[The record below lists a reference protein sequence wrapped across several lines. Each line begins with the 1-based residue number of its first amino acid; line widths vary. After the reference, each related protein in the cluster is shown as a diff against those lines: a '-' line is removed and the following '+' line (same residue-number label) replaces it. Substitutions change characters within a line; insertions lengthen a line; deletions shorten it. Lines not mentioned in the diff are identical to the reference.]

1 MAAKLSPGCA
11 RRLTNGTIARGGLPE
26 VFPDWHDEERW
37 LILTPHDDDPA
48 LSAALLLAEAS
59 RIGVTLRV
67 RIATDGSMGYTPVV
81 SASDV
86 VERRRRETTAS
97 FRLLGVHDVA
107 WYDYPDTRLYRWQ
120 GRIPVDDVVLSR
132 GLHVVAGHTG
142 LQNSIVAEL
151 RAFDPTRVFVFSA
164 RDYHPDHKT
173 VHQEALISLFHALGD
188 IWPELGRPQATAPW
202 IHELAAYCP
211 FVADPDIRIVGTDA
225 QFDTK
230 LAAIRAFASQTQ
242 IATLVEA
249 VRAAGPV
256 EYVRS
261 FEFATYSPSLY
272 ADLFAD
278 TPPPDR

>member
-1 MAAKLSPGCA
+1 MAFELSAGCA
-11 RRLTNGTIARGGLPE
+11 RRLTNGAIARGGLPE
-26 VFPDWHDEERW
+26 VFPDWHAEERW

-48 LSAALLLAEAS
+48 LSAAILLAEAS
-59 RIGVTLRV
+59 RIGVTVRV
-67 RIATDGSMGYTPVV
+67 RIATDGSMGYTPAV
-81 SASDV
+81 SAAEV

-120 GRIPVDDVVLSR
+120 GRLPVDDTVPH

-151 RAFDPTRVFVFSA
+151 RAFRPTRVFVFSSQ
-164 RDYHPDHKT
+164 DYHPDHKT

-188 IWPELGRPQATAPW
+188 IWPELGRPPATTPW

-211 FVADPDIRIVGTDA
+211 FVTAPDIRIVGTDA

-230 LAAIRAFASQTQ
+230 LAAIGAFASQTQ

-278 TPPPDR
+278 TPRPSDP

>member
-11 RRLTNGTIARGGLPE
+11 RRLTNGAITRGGLPE
-26 VFPDWHDEERW
+26 VFPDWHAEERW

-59 RIGVTLRV
+59 RIGVTVRV
-67 RIATDGSMGYTPVV
+67 RIATDGSMGYTPAV
-81 SASDV
+81 SAVEV

-120 GRIPVDDVVLSR
+120 GRLPVDDTVPH

-151 RAFDPTRVFVFSA
+151 RAFRPTRVFVFSSQ
-164 RDYHPDHKT
+164 DYHPDHKT

-188 IWPELGRPQATAPW
+188 IWPELGRPPATTPW

-211 FVADPDIRIVGTDA
+211 FVTDPDIRIVGTDA

-230 LAAIRAFASQTQ
+230 LAAIGAFASQTQ

-278 TPPPDR
+278 TPRPSNP